1 MQPDLQTMTPSPA
14 GTVQV
19 TQNRVLRNT
28 YMLLALTM
36 VPTLLGSWIGVAL
49 ELAFMRTNPIISVVA
64 FFAIAFGF
72 FFAIEKFKNSVLGVG
87 LLLAFTFFM
96 GLWLSQLLQ
105 VALSFKNGAGVIGM
119 AAGMTGVIFFA
130 LSMLAMTI
138 KKDLSFMGKFLFIGA
153 VVVMVAMLANMFFQ
167 IPALH
172 LALSALCVVIFSAF
186 ILYDLNRIVMGGETN
201 YVSATLALYL
211 DIYNVFVSLLNILLA
226 FTGQKE

>member
-1 MQPDLQTMTPSPA
+1 MQPEFQTMTPAPA
-14 GTVQV
+14 QTAEL

-36 VPTLLGSWIGVAL
+36 VPTLLGSWLGVAL
-49 ELAFMRTNPIISVVA
+49 QLGFMRTNPIISVVV
-64 FFAIAFGF
+64 FFAVAFGF
-72 FFAIEKFKNSVLGVG
+72 FFAIEKFKNSAIGVA

-105 VALSFKNGAGVIGM
+105 VALAFKNGATVIGM

-130 LSMLAMTI
+130 LSTLAMTI

-153 VVVMVAMLANMFFQ
+153 VVVIVAMLANMYFQ

-186 ILYDLNRIVMGGETN
+186 ILYDLNRHVMCGENN

-226 FTGQKE
+226 FTGQKD

>member
-1 MQPDLQTMTPSPA
+1 MTPAP
-14 GTVQV
+14 VQTAEV

-36 VPTLLGSWIGVAL
+36 VPTLLGSWLGVAL
-49 ELAFMRTNPIISVVA
+49 QLGFMRTNPILSVVV
-64 FFAIAFGF
+64 FFAVAFGF
-72 FFAIEKFKNSVLGVG
+72 FFAIEKFKNSAVGVA
-87 LLLAFTFFM
+87 LLLGFTFFM
-96 GLWLSQLLQ
+96 GLWLSQILQ
-105 VALSFKNGAGVIGM
+105 VALSFSNGATVIGM

-130 LSMLAMTI
+130 LSTLAMTI

-153 VVVMVAMLANMFFQ
+153 VAVIVAMLANMFFQ

-186 ILYDLNRIVMGGETN
+186 ILFDLNRIVMGGETN

-226 FTGQKE
+226 FTGQKD

>member
-1 MQPDLQTMTPSPA
+1 MQPEFQTMTPAP
-14 GTVQV
+14 VQAAAI

-28 YMLLALTM
+28 YMLLALSL
-36 VPTLLGSWIGVAL
+36 VPTLIGAWLGVTFQLG
-49 ELAFMRTNPIISVVA
+49 FMRTNPIISVVV
-64 FFAIAFGF
+64 FFAVAFGF
-72 FFAIEKFKNSVLGVG
+72 FFAIEKFKNSALGVG
-87 LLLAFTFFM
+87 LLLGFTFFM
-96 GLWLSQLLQ
+96 GLWVSQLLL
-105 VALSFKNGAGVIGM
+105 VALSFSNGATVIGM
-119 AAGMTGVIFFA
+119 AAGMTSVIFFA
-130 LSMLAMTI
+130 LAAMAMTI

-153 VVVMVAMLANMFFQ
+153 VAVIVAMLANMFFQ